1 MITRATIAAIAA
13 SAAALWLPPALGG
26 TFTISPLRV
35 ELSQR
40 AATAAL
46 TVRNEGPEPVV
57 VQAESVLWSQAS
69 GEDSLV
75 PTRDVLVSPAVFTLQ
90 PRGAQLVRVA
100 LRRPADPQ
108 TELSYRLLL
117 QEVPQ
122 QAGPESTGLQ
132 VALRLSVPVF
142 VAPLEPAEPKLAWTS
157 HRAEDGRFVVRA
169 DNTGS
174 AHARVLSFTLTPVG
188 NAETVLRQS
197 VPTYVLPGQ
206 SRTWALDDRNE
217 AREASAGSAG
227 RYTLKGTTEAGEVVA
242 ELSVTQ

>member
-1 MITRATIAAIAA
+1 VIARATIAAIVA
-13 SAAALWLPPALGG
+13 SAAALWLSPALAS

-40 AATAAL
+40 VTTAAL

-57 VQAESVLWSQAS
+57 VQAQSVLWSQAS
-69 GEDSLV
+69 GEDSLA

-90 PRGAQLVRVA
+90 PRGSQLVRVA
-100 LRRPADPQ
+100 LRRPADAA

-122 QAGPESTGLQ
+122 QAAHESTGLQ

-142 VAPLEPAEPKLAWTS
+142 VTPLEPAEPNLAWTS
-157 HRAEDGRFVVRA
+157 NRTADGRIVVRA
-169 DNTGS
+169 DNAGS
-174 AHARVLSFTLTPVG
+174 AHARVLNFTLTPAG
-188 NAETVLRQS
+188 EAETVLRQS
-197 VPTYVLPGQ
+197 VPTYILPGQ
-206 SRTWALDDRNE
+206 SRTWALDDRNN
-217 AREASAGSAG
+217 AREGSAG
-227 RYTLKGTTEAGEVVA
+227 GADRYTLQGTTEAGEVVA